1 MKTQTDV
8 RMFPLIAAI
17 LLSVQFGSVA
27 AETNGIALKQLVQR
41 CLPGARLVPEAPA
54 KPRMVVAAS
63 GDALD
68 LMTALR
74 ENPEPRKGA
83 GYWLTPTMKYLG
95 RQRIAVTNT
104 DDAAAVIQLLQGLTR
119 GPAFAKENLYRAGAV
134 EGGWV
139 VEVEHDS
146 VKYPEK
152 VPAMPPYE
160 LLVDAGQRVTQ
171 VRERCYT
178 FLGNPVIYDQTVRTV
193 YEREVKLNG
202 GVNYEKTLEKEL
214 AKEWEKEK
222 AQKAIR

>member
-1 MKTQTDV
+1 MKTQIDV
-8 RMFPLIAAI
+8 RVFPLIAAI
-17 LLSVQFGSVA
+17 LFSTQFGSVA
-27 AETNGIALKQLVQR
+27 AETNGIELKPLVKR
-41 CLPGARLVPEAPA
+41 CLPGARFVPAAPA
-54 KPRMVVAAS
+54 KSRMVVAAS
-63 GDALD
+63 GDSLD

-74 ENPEPRKGA
+74 ENAEPRKGA

-95 RQRIAVTNT
+95 RQGMAVTNAN
-104 DDAAAVIQLLQGLTR
+104 DAVAVIQLLQGLTR
-119 GPAFAKENLYRAGAV
+119 GFPFVNQNTYRASAV
-134 EGGWV
+134 AGGWV

-202 GVNYEKTLEKEL
+202 GFNFEKTVEKEL

-222 AQKAIR
+222 AQKMIK